1 VPDERAAIARHVRE
15 IDRLADDLADLDG
28 DIAKDTVD
36 DADAQRL
43 LTIAGVNAVVAA
55 GIVAAI
61 GDVSRF
67 REPQKLVSYFGLNL
81 SFGPLIAAR
90 CQLPL

>member
-1 VPDERAAIARHVRE
+1 MRE

-36 DADAQRL
+36 DAQRL

-61 GDVSRF
+61 GDVPRF

>member
-1 VPDERAAIARHVRE
+1 M
-15 IDRLADDLADLDG
+15 
-28 DIAKDTVD
+28 
-36 DADAQRL
+36 
-43 LTIAGVNAVVAA
+43 TIAGVNAVVAA